1 MKSRRLSPQ
10 KKSLDKPKADS
21 LQQTTFIAIGL
32 LCLSVLIRLPF
43 FFRDVID
50 WDESTFILMGQSI
63 LDGHLP
69 YTELWDNKPPLAF
82 VFYALIIAIFGK
94 SIVSVRIAGAIAVAF
109 VAFCT
114 YLVGKTLWSKQV
126 GILGAGIFVF
136 IASSLIPGGQAT
148 MTEHL
153 ALLPFMGAM
162 SLLVTKKITLRT
174 LFVTGILM
182 AVASLIRLNLA
193 YVTVLVG
200 FFVMFAIKPYS
211 IEVIVKRGL
220 IYAAGSCLVILST
233 YLPYAITG
241 YHKIW
246 LNSVIVAPLTYANS
260 QLSAAEILGVYL
272 NSNVL
277 GIRIIISIGLV
288 AIAFLFGQL
297 IKSFRPKRLES
308 ELRLICFLVFFLGTG
323 ISILKGGAAYNHYLI
338 QLAPFIALITA
349 VFLSRFLHKPMS
361 LLTINVIVLGAGTL
375 AVLIIIEYYF
385 LVSRYITTKELTFGS
400 AYKIAAYL
408 KQENTSREPIYLMS
422 DHIVYWLVD
431 AQPLTKVSAHPSNIA
446 RDYLFKAVLGAD
458 ASIEGEINK
467 ILAQKP
473 RFIIKEESVGYLDDH
488 LQAKLILENNLNQH
502 YELVKQIQG
511 KQIYR
516 RFN

>member
-1 MKSRRLSPQ
+1 MKSRRFSPYKQ
-10 KKSLDKPKADS
+10 SLGKTKADS
-21 LQQTTFIAIGL
+21 LQQTIFIAVGL
-32 LCLSVLIRLPF
+32 LFLSVLIRLPF

-82 VFYALIIAIFGK
+82 VSYALIIALFGK

-114 YLVGKTLWSKQV
+114 YLIGKTLWSRQV
-126 GILGAGIFVF
+126 GILGAGIFV
-136 IASSLIPGGQAT
+136 IMASSLIPAGQAT

-153 ALLPFMGAM
+153 ALVPLIGAM
-162 SLLVTKKITLRT
+162 SILVTKKITLRT
-174 LFVTGILM
+174 LFVTGLVM

-200 FFVMFAIKPYS
+200 LFVVFAIKPCS
-211 IEVIVKRGL
+211 IKVMVKRGL

-246 LNSVIVAPLTYANS
+246 FNSVIVAPLTYANS
-260 QLSAAEILGVYL
+260 QLSAVEILGIYL

-277 GIRIIISIGLV
+277 GIKIIISIGLV
-288 AIAFLFGQL
+288 AIAFLVVQL
-297 IKSFRPKRLES
+297 IKAFKQKRLES
-308 ELRLICFLVFFLGTG
+308 ELRLICFLVFFLATG

-338 QLAPFIALITA
+338 QLVPFIALITA
-349 VFLSRFLHKPMS
+349 VFLSRFLYKPMS
-361 LLTINVIVLGAGTL
+361 LLTINVIVLGIGTF
-375 AVLIIIEYYF
+375 AVLIIIEYYS
-385 LVSRYITTKELTFGS
+385 LVSRYITTKKLTYGS

-408 KQENTSREPIYLMS
+408 KQENTSREPIYLMTN
-422 DHIVYWLVD
+422 HIVYWLVD
-431 AQPLTKVSAHPSNIA
+431 AKPLTKVSTHPSNITK
-446 RDYLFKAVLGAD
+446 DYLFKTVLGAD
-458 ASIEGEINK
+458 ASTEGEINK

-473 RFIIKEESVGYLDDH
+473 RFIVKEKSAGYLNNH
-488 LQAKLILENNLNQH
+488 LQAKLILENTLNQH
-502 YELVKQIQG
+502 YELVKQIQD